1 MEEVIG
7 AIQIRLDSSKAER
20 GVLNTVSVAL
30 RDLATFPSVRV
41 FLAAHQAACVLQGTQ
56 KQAVGGQPGRS

>member
-1 MEEVIG
+1 M
-7 AIQIRLDSSKAER
+7 
-20 GVLNTVSVAL
+20 LNTVSVAL